1 MQTLYPFEPSNFAL
15 VALFRSGELHRL
27 TKDFDSSPTSA
38 EETMKELV
46 VVLAH
51 LFGRLQR
58 RKQSPE
64 SLRLDLRNSTSA
76 IILPPLPPRVAAA
89 LDLHHASIVQIFGT
103 YAREY
108 AQQHAADLGP
118 DDTLPLSGLKVESAP
133 AADGSFAANLRQ
145 SEIEVD
151 SRSPF
156 VALSGHGDAYKSV
169 SELAGAFA
177 PVQRGLGKA
186 DRVVSLLQGA
196 RGLVLSSPSTLC
208 RLCPSSRVRTTSS
221 SEYRSSPR
229 RPRELTLFLCSG
241 YISEFL
247 KHGSLDVLVRDHG
260 IRRGEVWFDLS
271 TSPRSKPHFA
281 RF

>member
-1 MQTLYPFEPSNFAL
+1 MTLKQLSVGNQTGRDQVVHFVRFSIEYLRRAGLLDETGRPMNLYGIVSVRSSFSLALRAGLTQVLQTLYPFEPSNFAL

-76 IILPPLPPRVAAA
+76 IILPSLPPRVAAA
-89 LDLHHASIVQIFGT
+89 LDRHHASIVQIFGT

-108 AQQHAADLGP
+108 AQQHTAELGP
-118 DDTLPLSGLKVESAP
+118 DDTLPLSGRKVESVP
-133 AADGSFAANLRQ
+133 TADGSFAANLRQ

-156 VALSGHGDAYKSV
+156 VALSGHGDSYRSV
-169 SELAGAFA
+169 SELAG
-177 PVQRGLGKA
+177 
-186 DRVVSLLQGA
+186 
-196 RGLVLSSPSTLC
+196 
-208 RLCPSSRVRTTSS
+208 
-221 SEYRSSPR
+221 E
-229 RPRELTLFLCSG
+229 
-241 YISEFL
+241 
-247 KHGSLDVLVRDHG
+247 
-260 IRRGEVWFDLS
+260 
-271 TSPRSKPHFA
+271 
-281 RF
+281 